1 MMKFYKISKS
11 DFQVAYISLVFNN
24 LASSLARNVCFRDS
38 FYVIK
43 PTLNPEGWSYIRPNV
58 GFCFLM
64 YNAPESQSP
73 LKTIFLNKEL
83 AIKKVFDR
91 HLTTVPLNH
100 EF

>member
-1 MMKFYKISKS
+1 MKFYKISKC
-11 DFQVAYISLVFNN
+11 DFQVAYISLVLNPTYS
-24 LASSLARNVCFRDS
+24 LASKICFRGS
-38 FYVIK
+38 FYAIK
-43 PTLNPEGWSYIRPNV
+43 PTLNPEGWSYIRSNV

-64 YNAPESQSP
+64 YRAPEAQAP

-91 HLTTVPLNH
+91 DLTTVPLNH